1 MDQQKKKRSENWSAE
16 EKDIL
21 REMIAQ
27 SRHIIEDKS
36 TRASSNIKKAQEW
49 KNIANKINELMGK
62 NRSDGEV
69 KLAWKR
75 MKLAAKANLSA
86 HRQHQMKTGGGEK
99 PKSPSQGDMAIMDIA
114 PHDFI
119 VEYNDYDSD
128 AIKTDVQLNTQDS
141 EITAGPSTSFFPI
154 IEPPPEFNDE
164 VIEVIM
170 DQGTSMVNVGISTP
184 RKKYNIRRKQ
194 SGKKGPQSIKEAL
207 QESILKSNCQFKK
220 KQLDMLE
227 VEHQYNV
234 RIAELKLKKL
244 ELEIKLLEKK
254 EEL

>member
-36 TRASSNIKKAQEW
+36 TKASSNIKKAQEW
-49 KNIANKINELMGK
+49 KNIAKKINELTGK

-99 PKSPSQGDMAIMDIA
+99 PKSPSQEDLAIMNIA
-114 PHDFI
+114 PHDFL
-119 VEYNDYDSD
+119 VEYTDYDSD
-128 AIKTDVQLNTQDS
+128 AIKNVVELNPSQDS
-141 EITAGPSTSFFPI
+141 ATTASATTAGPSI
-154 IEPPPEFNDE
+154 ITLESPPE
-164 VIEVIM
+164 VLEVIM
-170 DQGTSMVNVGISTP
+170 DQGTSKVNVLTTTGTSSPP
-184 RKKYNIRRKQ
+184 RNNENIRRKQ
-194 SGKKGPQSIKEAL
+194 SGKKGPQS
-207 QESILKSNCQFKK
+207 
-220 KQLDMLE
+220 M
-227 VEHQYNV
+227 
-234 RIAELKLKKL
+234 
-244 ELEIKLLEKK
+244 
-254 EEL
+254 